1 MHWRAHSFFRYRSQG
16 WKRKCSFDH
25 LVTEMVEAD
34 IEGVSVRFAFGS
46 PFRTML
52 TSSLRVSLRAGPAQQ
67 PGLSCSRFLA
77 CTARLH
83 SPACHRIPRVLFRLH
98 TPPPSSSSLRFPF
111 FSLLVVCL
119 FLFSLLRRSIRLS
132 GYYRSRVSLSS
143 LHLCNCAFTFTPSVF
158 FWRHLFSAFFFCFG
172 FVLRRQR

>member
-1 MHWRAHSFFRYRSQG
+1 MQPLSNLFGLRTLTTLFFPGTQG
-16 WKRKCSFDH
+16 WKRKCSFDQ

-98 TPPPSSSSLRFPF
+98 
-111 FSLLVVCL
+111 SLLVVCL